1 MHNLSIVSFAFF
13 VLSALLCM
21 FAIPIDE
28 LTHFYVSPPI
38 GQKNLTDDGWEKGSE
53 DLIAL
58 RSNNSGA
65 ESNRGERVE
74 VGWIKS
80 NWVLL
85 TKYFQLDRKKM
96 FANWSLSDCKAAR
109 QLRLLTWIVF
119 ILLFSSIVDSPNEA
133 YFLLLYTGKSDLED
147 GWESWKIEFMAC

>member
-1 MHNLSIVSFAFF
+1 
-13 VLSALLCM
+13 M

-96 FANWSLSDCKAAR
+96 FANWSLSDCEAASA
-109 QLRLLTWIVF
+109 VDVDSFHF
-119 ILLFSSIVDSPNEA
+119 IFFIFCWLAQWSVFSSSVHRKKRLGRWMGKLKDWI
-133 YFLLLYTGKSDLED
+133 YGLLNLSRVHREPWAEK
-147 GWESWKIEFMAC
+147 

>member
-38 GQKNLTDDGWEKGSE
+38 DQKNLTDDGWEKGSE

-65 ESNRGERVE
+65 ESNIGERVE

-85 TKYFQLDRKKM
+85 TKYFHLDRKKM
-96 FANWSLSDCKAAR
+96 FANWSLWDCEAASA
-109 QLRLLTWIVF
+109 VDVDSFHF
-119 ILLFSSIVDSPNEA
+119 IFSSFVDSPNEV